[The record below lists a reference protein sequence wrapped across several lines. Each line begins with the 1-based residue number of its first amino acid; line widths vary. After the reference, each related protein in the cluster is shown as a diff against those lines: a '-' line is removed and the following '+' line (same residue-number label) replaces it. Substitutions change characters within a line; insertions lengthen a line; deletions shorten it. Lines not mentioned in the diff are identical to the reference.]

1 MRSSLLEFL
10 FRSQYRRISI
20 NINNN
25 SNRFLFFFYSDD
37 YMYVCVRSYII
48 FWLSVLNIWT
58 SYKEARTEYPKASV
72 HIHKQTLST
81 QIINIWRKEISPP
94 VCLWCNDC
102 SSMRVI
108 TRSRADQ
115 AYSGR
120 WQGDYSL
127 YIIGNLS
134 EINEVNGR
142 ADELLVGRESQVS
155 VDQ

>member
-1 MRSSLLEFL
+1 
-10 FRSQYRRISI
+10 
-20 NINNN
+20 
-25 SNRFLFFFYSDD
+25 
-37 YMYVCVRSYII
+37 
-48 FWLSVLNIWT
+48 
-58 SYKEARTEYPKASV
+58 
-72 HIHKQTLST
+72 
-81 QIINIWRKEISPP
+81 
-94 VCLWCNDC
+94 
-102 SSMRVI
+102 MRVI

-120 WQGDYSL
+120 WHGDYSL